1 MEKGVVLVKPA
12 QRIIDVSSGAMTREV
27 GVSASTA
34 GSSGIFMVLA
44 TIPPGQCSS
53 PHWHTNCE
61 SAIYVLRGHG
71 LFMVGSDLNEALAI
85 GPGDCIYVPP
95 GAIHQPINQGTE
107 PLELVV
113 ARNTQEEIV
122 VEYDPALAGGSG

>member
-1 MEKGVVLVKPA
+1 MGADVVLVKPA
-12 QRIIDVSSGAMTREV
+12 QRIIEVSSGAMTREV

-34 GSSGIFMVLA
+34 GSTGIYMVLA

-61 SAIYVLRGHG
+61 SAIYVLRGRG
-71 LFMVGSDLNEALAI
+71 LFLVGPDLAEVLSI

-95 GAIHQPINQGTE
+95 GAIHQPVNEGTE

-122 VEYDPALAGGSG
+122 EEYNPA